1 MKICHNSLLCGFLA
15 ETLNIIS
22 FSNQNKFV
30 KDCNKDKIV
39 RTFENKDLIGYIGY
53 SLSIDEF

>member
-1 MKICHNSLLCGFLA
+1 MKNYHNSLLCGFLA

-39 RTFENKDLIGYIGY
+39 HTFENKDLIGYIGY

>member
-1 MKICHNSLLCGFLA
+1 MKNYHNSLLCGFLA
-15 ETLNIIS
+15 DINIIS

-30 KDCNKDKIV
+30 KDCNKDKIA
-39 RTFENKDLIGYIGY
+39 RTIENKDLIGYIRY